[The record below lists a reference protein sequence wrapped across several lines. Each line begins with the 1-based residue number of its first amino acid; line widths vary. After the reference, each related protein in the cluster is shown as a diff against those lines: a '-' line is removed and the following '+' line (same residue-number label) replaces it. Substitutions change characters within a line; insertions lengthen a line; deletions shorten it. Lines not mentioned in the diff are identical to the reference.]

1 MTSNPGKKREDGDD
15 PAARRV
21 WSSEGIPPAAPT
33 PSGATGP
40 SPVSQPAGPA
50 RVRLERQG
58 RGGKVVTVV
67 ENLPGHPE
75 AIEKVAKVLKARC
88 GAGGTVKGRV
98 VEVQGDHRDRAVAV
112 LASMGITAKRA
123 GG

>member
-1 MTSNPGKKREDGDD
+1 VSEPNKI
-15 PAARRV
+15 V
-21 WSSEGIPPAAPT
+21 WSAGGTPPTAKPAPGTPSPRPESAKAAAP
-33 PSGATGP
+33 
-40 SPVSQPAGPA
+40 V

-67 ENLPGHPE
+67 DGLPGHPA
-75 AIEKVAKVLKARC
+75 AIEEVARALKSRC

-98 VEVQGDHRDRAVAV
+98 VEIQGDHRDKVVALLV
-112 LASMGITAKRA
+112 ALGHAAKRA

>member
-1 MTSNPGKKREDGDD
+1 VQGPGEV
-15 PAARRV
+15 V
-21 WSSEGIPPAAPT
+21 WSSDGTKPPSAASSRKPGPPVPPT
-33 PSGATGP
+33 
-40 SPVSQPAGPA
+40 GPA

-67 ENLPGHPE
+67 DNLTGHP
-75 AIEKVAKVLKARC
+75 ARIEEIGKTLKSRC

-98 VEVQGDHRDRAVAV
+98 VEVQGDHRDRVVAV
-112 LASMGITAKRA
+112 LIEMGIAAKRA